1 MGFSSRPTGSRP
13 SLRDVSN
20 WTVSVYDAALAT
32 PLAQNLDSLM
42 KAKFEGAASVYSKAM
57 DAEYLRTHI
66 GGGWHRLYDGG
77 HDPYGAWRAI
87 RGALPNDSAADEILA
102 FFREYWHDLVT
113 TRGMPVATF
122 DKTWLNSVCASLAD
136 NLGVT
141 SAWVRD
147 MLTFTSTEL
156 GGGIA
161 ALAALLI
168 NLRSKDPDRY
178 LQLCG
183 SLGVSALAA
192 ANPITATVMISALLL
207 AASRLPNPDRRATG
221 WRKAIAISKH
231 AGRRSGLIIK
241 GATFTSATILTT
253 TLIGGPVGL
262 AAGTAVSIAVPL
274 AWLSIERQLKR
285 QMALQC
291 AQVLVTEIVR
301 ARYALPAPSASGGGG
316 QFGSVA

>member
-1 MGFSSRPTGSRP
+1 MSVFTWLTGSRP
-13 SLRDVSN
+13 SLRDVSD
-20 WTVSVYDAALAT
+20 WTVSVYNAALAT
-32 PLAQNLDSLM
+32 PLAQTLDTLM

-57 DAEYLRTHI
+57 DADYLRTHI

-77 HDPYGAWRAI
+77 HDPWGAWRAI
-87 RGALPNDSAADEILA
+87 RGALPNDSTAEEVLA

-122 DKTWLNSVCASLAD
+122 DKAWLDSVCVNLAD

-141 SAWVRD
+141 SAWIKD
-147 MLTFTSTEL
+147 MLTFTSTEV

-168 NLRSKDPDRY
+168 NLRSRDPDRY

-207 AASRLPNPDRRATG
+207 AASRLPNPDRQAVG
-221 WRKAIAISKH
+221 WRKATAVAKH
-231 AGRRSGLIIK
+231 AGRRSGLIAK
-241 GATFTSATILTT
+241 GAIFTSTTILTT
-253 TLIGGPVGL
+253 TLVGGPVGL
-262 AAGTAVSIAVPL
+262 AAGLGVSIAVPL
-274 AWLSIERQLKR
+274 TWISIERRLKR
-285 QMALQC
+285 RMAVQC
-291 AQVLVTEIVR
+291 AQVLVTENAAGPPISLLR
-301 ARYALPAPSASGGGG
+301 TA
-316 QFGSVA
+316 

>member
-1 MGFSSRPTGSRP
+1 MAIFNWLTGSRP
-13 SLRDVSN
+13 SLRDVSD
-20 WTVSVYDAALAT
+20 WTASVYNAALAT
-32 PLAQNLDSLM
+32 PLAQNLDALM

-77 HDPYGAWRAI
+77 HDPFGAWRAI
-87 RGALPNDSAADEILA
+87 RGALPNDSTAEEILA

-122 DKTWLNSVCASLAD
+122 DKAWLDSVCARLAD

-141 SAWVRD
+141 SAWVKD
-147 MLTFTSTEL
+147 MLTFTSTEV

-168 NLRSKDPDRY
+168 NLKSRDPERY

-207 AASRLPNPDRRATG
+207 AASHLPNPDQQATG

-231 AGRRSGLIIK
+231 AGRRSGLIVK
-241 GATFTSATILTT
+241 GATFSLATILTT
-253 TLIGGPVGL
+253 TLVGGSIGL
-262 AAGTAVSIAVPL
+262 AAGAAVSIAVPL
-274 AWLSIERQLKR
+274 TWISIERRLKR
-285 QMALQC
+285 RMALQC
-291 AQVLVTEIVR
+291 AQVLVTEVTR
-301 ARYALPAPSASGGGG
+301 ARYALAAPSRPT
-316 QFGSVA
+316 

>member
-1 MGFSSRPTGSRP
+1 MAIFNWLTGSRP
-13 SLRDVSN
+13 SLRDVSD
-20 WTVSVYDAALAT
+20 WTASVYNAALAT
-32 PLAQNLDSLM
+32 PLAQNLDALM

-77 HDPYGAWRAI
+77 HDPFGAWRAI
-87 RGALPNDSAADEILA
+87 RGALPNDSTAEEILA

-122 DKTWLNSVCASLAD
+122 DKAWLDSVCARLAD

-141 SAWVRD
+141 SAWVKD
-147 MLTFTSTEL
+147 MLTFTSTEV

-168 NLRSKDPDRY
+168 NLKSRDPERY

-207 AASRLPNPDRRATG
+207 AASHLPNPDQQATG

-231 AGRRSGLIIK
+231 AGRRSGLIVK
-241 GATFTSATILTT
+241 GATFSLATILTM
-253 TLIGGPVGL
+253 TLVGGSIGL
-262 AAGTAVSIAVPL
+262 AAGAAVSIAVPL
-274 AWLSIERQLKR
+274 TWISIERRLKR
-285 QMALQC
+285 RMALQC
-291 AQVLVTEIVR
+291 AQVLVTEVTR
-301 ARYALPAPSASGGGG
+301 ARYALAAPSRPT
-316 QFGSVA
+316 